1 MTMPASG
8 SIVMGNLQSEFGGVS
23 PVSMSE
29 YYRGGS
35 YVPTHPSTSGI
46 AASGQIDMASFYS
59 KSKIWYAYV
68 TIAANVANY
77 DLAAALGTT
86 LGAAISTLTVPI
98 YCYVTINTG
107 VYVSA
112 STTADIAF
120 YTGAGWPASSYI
132 QITNNGYII
141 GKGGNGGAGGA
152 NGAAGSAGGGGGYG
166 LIISWPTT
174 IYNASGYIYGGGGGG
189 GGGGGAWN
197 TPNGSTGG
205 GGGGGGGA
213 SSPSYPSSGGAG
225 GASTTTAAT
234 AGGSGNATAGSGG
247 APGDGY
253 WVNGEVTGYAN
264 GGAGGAGGAYGS
276 PTYGSNGASGYNEPS
291 AAAPVTGAGGAGGI
305 GGYAVGGSLTYALTW
320 GSGNDATHVK
330 GGIV

>member
-1 MTMPASG
+1 MTMTASG
-8 SIVMGNLQSEFGGVS
+8 AITLDNIQTEFGGAN
-23 PVSMSE
+23 PISMSE

-35 YVPTHPSTSGI
+35 YVPAHPGTTGI
-46 AASGQIDMASFYS
+46 AASGTININSFYS
-59 KSKIWYAYV
+59 TSRIWYAYF

-112 STTADIAF
+112 STTADVAF
-120 YTGAGWPASSYI
+120 YTGVGWPASSYI

-141 GKGGNGGAGGA
+141 GKGGNGGAGGTS
-152 NGAAGSAGGGGGYG
+152 GGAGSAGGGGGYG

-189 GGGGGAWN
+189 GGGGSGSYAGAI
-197 TPNGSTGG
+197 GG

-213 SSPSYPSSGGAG
+213 SSPVYPSSGGAA
-225 GASTTTAAT
+225 GASASSTMTAAT

-247 APGDGY
+247 TAG
-253 WVNGEVTGYAN
+253 NGLWIVGESSGYAN
-264 GGAGGAGGAYGS
+264 GGNGGAGGAYGS
-276 PTYGSNGASGYNEPS
+276 PTYGSNGASGDN
-291 AAAPVTGAGGAGGI
+291 GGGGAGGI
-305 GGYAVGGSLTYALTW
+305 GGPAVGGSIANALTW

-330 GGIV
+330 GAIA